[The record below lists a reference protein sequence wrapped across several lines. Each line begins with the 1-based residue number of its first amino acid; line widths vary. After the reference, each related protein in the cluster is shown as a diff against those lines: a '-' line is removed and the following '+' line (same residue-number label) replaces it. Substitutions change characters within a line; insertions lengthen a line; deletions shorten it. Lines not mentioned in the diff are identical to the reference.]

1 MPASIR
7 SEEGSTISLAW
18 VAAILGSR
26 ARALAKCK
34 SVRSRT
40 DEGPTPAAEP
50 LPAEKAEESKP
61 CCLADARQRADQG
74 QQQQPQRDDDTDLPD
89 STRDLKVHSVYVESN
104 VEKRRDRWTFGTGSL

>member
-1 MPASIR
+1 MR
-7 SEEGSTISLAW
+7 KRSTISLAR

-61 CCLADARQRADQG
+61 GCLADARQRADEG
-74 QQQQPQRDDDTDLPD
+74 QQQPQRDDDTDLPD
-89 STRDLKVHSVYVESN
+89 LTCDFEGYNVYVEPN
-104 VEKRRDRWTFGTGSL
+104 VEKA

>member
-7 SEEGSTISLAW
+7 SKERSTVSLAR

-61 CCLADARQRADQG
+61 GCLADARQRADEG
-74 QQQQPQRDDDTDLPD
+74 QQQPQRDDDTDLPD
-89 STRDLKVHSVYVESN
+89 STRDLKVHSVYVEPS
-104 VEKRRDRWTFGTGSL
+104 VEKT

>member
-1 MPASIR
+1 MR
-7 SEEGSTISLAW
+7 KRSTISLAR

-50 LPAEKAEESKP
+50 LPAEKAKETIPAAEPMPAEK
-61 CCLADARQRADQG
+61 ADDQ
-74 QQQQPQRDDDTDLPD
+74 QQQQPQRDDDTDLL
-89 STRDLKVHSVYVESN
+89 DLTCDFEGYNVYVELN
-104 VEKRRDRWTFGTGSL
+104 VEKT